1 MKNLLFTLSLTLLA
15 LAANAQNTNCW
26 VNIIPNLPPNAL
38 PTLYAFADSNQNVTF
53 LWSNNSTDARIMPT
67 AAGTYCVTATYPNG
81 CTATDC
87 YVYTGSNTGGCD
99 VEIEAT
105 LSNTGD
111 VRLEAITNIAA
122 NPQFVWSTG
131 ATTPVIIVN
140 TSGTY
145 CVTVT
150 GGGCVATD
158 CHLYQKN
165 NYLNVYVQTQD
176 SLQGVV
182 AEVYLIEYDSA
193 QGGTLTAVRTVQT
206 MPHGFVQIEDIPAGK
221 YLVKAA
227 LLPNSPG
234 YADHLPTYYTNS
246 LLWSEAAPVGIAAVG
261 PGANGN
267 NILIHLIQG
276 TNPGGPGFI
285 GGLVSEGAN
294 LSGGVDDRGEGDPI
308 EGANVVLQMLDGT
321 PVAADRTDASGVY
334 GFDNL
339 AYGTYKISLDI
350 PGIPVTSAIITL
362 SPDKPAIKELNF
374 KADEDSSVLP
384 APEAGAKTKLA
395 VWPNPASTS
404 VTVELLPG
412 ENLLTLRNALGSVVY
427 QIGTQDE
434 QANIPLGS
442 LPVGVYLLS
451 VRNGER
457 IVSQQVYKQ

>member
-1 MKNLLFTLSLTLLA
+1 MKNLLFTLSFALLTI
-15 LAANAQNTNCW
+15 AAAAQNTGCW
-26 VNIIPNLPPNAL
+26 VNIQAYSTPGATPAL
-38 PTLYAFADSNQNVTF
+38 FAHTDSTQVVDY
-53 LWSNNSTDARIMPT
+53 LWSNGSTDSRIYPN
-67 AAGTYCVTATYPNG
+67 AIGTYCVTATYPNG

-87 YVYTGSNTGGCD
+87 FNYTGSNTGGCD
-99 VEIEAT
+99 VEIVAT
-105 LSNTGD
+105 WFNTGD
-111 VRLEAITNIAA
+111 VQLEAIA
-122 NPQFVWSTG
+122 NMATAQFQWSNG
-131 ATTPVIIVN
+131 ATTQAITVSTAGN
-140 TSGTY
+140 Y
-145 CVTVT
+145 CVTAT
-150 GGGCVATD
+150 GGGCVDTD
-158 CHLYQKN
+158 CYTYVKS

-176 SLQGVV
+176 SLQGVS
-182 AEVYLIEYDSA
+182 AEIYLIEYDSA

-206 MPHGFVQIEDIPAGK
+206 SSSGFVQIEDVPAGK

-246 LLWSEAAPVGIAAVG
+246 LLWSEATPVGIATVG
-261 PGANGN
+261 PGSTGN
-267 NILIHLIQG
+267 NALIHMIQG

-294 LSGGVDDRGEGDPI
+294 LSGGADDRGEGDPI
-308 EGANVVLQMLDGT
+308 EGASVVLQLLDGT
-321 PVAADRTDASGVY
+321 PVAADRTDVDGNYA
-334 GFDNL
+334 FDNL
-339 AYGTYKISLDI
+339 AYGTYKVSLDI
-350 PGIPVTSAIITL
+350 PGIPVTTAIITL
-362 SPDKPAIKELNF
+362 SPDKPAVKELNF

-384 APEAGAKTKLA
+384 APEVGAKTKLA

-457 IVSQQVYKQ
+457 VVSQQVYKQ